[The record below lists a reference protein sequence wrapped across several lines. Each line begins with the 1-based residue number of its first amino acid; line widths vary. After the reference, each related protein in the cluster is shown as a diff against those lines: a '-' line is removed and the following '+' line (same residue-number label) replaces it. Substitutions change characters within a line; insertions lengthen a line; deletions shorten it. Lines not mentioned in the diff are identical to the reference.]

1 MKYRSDFNI
10 KIILFHRF
18 LIVWGKKIDFEFNV
32 EDFKIIFDYCAC
44 L

>member
-10 KIILFHRF
+10 KIIHRF

-32 EDFKIIFDYCAC
+32 EDCKIIFDYCAC